1 MNQET
6 EKDKP
11 VLNAESFQRLLSAAY
26 TLQVHNNRQRSVQP
40 MGADRTSL
48 VAAGAIVQKRTPS
61 IRLVPPVEPTVPH
74 ITTIS
79 FRGPMFWR
87 TVETLT
93 IAMVFCMMIGLS
105 IHRLSA
111 LPGRASLSSEMSEQ
125 RDSSQTA
132 RSTAKVLASAQQPVI
147 TRNSRQASVGS
158 EGDSVAED
166 IIIRYQKGAANLPG
180 QAAKKATS
188 GLVQGQSLP
197 PKNTTPKPRIR
208 LTFGRD
214 ADMLAADTV
223 VQYGADVTMRS
234 GNTKRAELDRLGR

>member
-26 TLQVHNNRQRSVQP
+26 MLQVHNNRQRSVQP

-61 IRLVPPVEPTVPH
+61 IRLAPPVEPTVPH
-74 ITTIS
+74 LTTILL
-79 FRGPMFWR
+79 RRPVFWR

-93 IAMVFCMMIGLS
+93 IAIVFCMMMGLS

-125 RDSSQTA
+125 RNASQAA
-132 RSTAKVLASAQQPVI
+132 RSTAKVLGSAQQQVI
-147 TRNSRQASVGS
+147 TPNSRQASVGS

-197 PKNTTPKPRIR
+197 PKNTTLKPGVRF
-208 LTFGRD
+208 TFGRD
-214 ADMLAADTV
+214 TDMLAAVTV
-223 VQYGADVTMRS
+223 VRYGDDVKMWSRIPKKA
-234 GNTKRAELDRLGR
+234 GLDRLEQ